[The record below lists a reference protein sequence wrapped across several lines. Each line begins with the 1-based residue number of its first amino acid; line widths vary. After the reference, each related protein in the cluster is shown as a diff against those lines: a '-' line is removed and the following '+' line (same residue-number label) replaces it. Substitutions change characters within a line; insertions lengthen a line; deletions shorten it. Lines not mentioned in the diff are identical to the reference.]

1 MKGKEIKGKEIKG
14 KKFLIHYNKPNIITA
29 IIGTLVI
36 I

>member
-1 MKGKEIKGKEIKG
+1 MERKRNEMKG